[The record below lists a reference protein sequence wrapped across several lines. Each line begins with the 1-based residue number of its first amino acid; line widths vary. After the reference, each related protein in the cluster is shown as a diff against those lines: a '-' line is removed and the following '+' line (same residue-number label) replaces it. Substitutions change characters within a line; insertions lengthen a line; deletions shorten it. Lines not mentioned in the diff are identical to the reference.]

1 MPQFQVF
8 YAAAIGI
15 LLLLMLIWTLK
26 IRSLG
31 KSTVMKWVSLAL
43 LAFLLVLFIFDARP
57 WMRILTGTLFGFGIL
72 IDIMLKSLNKEV
84 ENS

>member
-1 MPQFQVF
+1 MPQFQIF

-15 LLLLMLIWTLK
+15 LLLLMLVWTLK

-31 KSTVMKWVSLAL
+31 KSTFMTWVSLAL
-43 LAFLLVLFIFDARP
+43 LAFLLVLFIVDSRA

-72 IDIMLKSLNKEV
+72 IDIMLKSLNREV